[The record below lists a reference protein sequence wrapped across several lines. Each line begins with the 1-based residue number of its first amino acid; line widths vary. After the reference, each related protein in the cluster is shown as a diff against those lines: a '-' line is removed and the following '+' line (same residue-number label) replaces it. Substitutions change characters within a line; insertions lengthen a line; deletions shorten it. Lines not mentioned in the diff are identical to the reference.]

1 MRFLGLISNLKN
13 IKIKRRKK
21 VKEQRVKRMMMRRVA
36 RRRKKK
42 NNKLY
47 PQLCQK
53 QCLLK

>member
-1 MRFLGLISNLKN
+1 MRYLGLISNLKN
-13 IKIKRRKK
+13 KKIKRKKK
-21 VKEQRVKRMMMRRVA
+21 VKEQRVKRMMMRWEA

-42 NNKLY
+42 NCKSY